1 MENKTVSSIARIA
14 ELGTLE
20 KRLVKTNSM
29 RFVISLHDEPVLS
42 RDILDPSMKA
52 SIRCTDGT
60 FYLRYDPQGSN
71 AKNHN
76 YPYLIKTHDLI
87 GVNIRV
93 SGPEQFHKLSFY
105 LPEISW
111 IIRNTNY
118 KDEMFRVA
126 KIHPGLMIP
135 FTFNIVAYND
145 MIISKMNRYGINPLV
160 HKPLVTFRFAMS
172 LPHIDVNEEELI
184 PAKSKQRY
192 LDALDKIEQ
201 AGQVSE

>member
-1 MENKTVSSIARIA
+1 MENKAVSSIERIA

-29 RFVISLHDEPVLS
+29 RFVISLHDEPVLAK
-42 RDILDPSMKA
+42 DILDPAMKE

-60 FYLRYDPQGSN
+60 FYVRYDPQGSN

-118 KDEMFRVA
+118 KDEMFHVA

-135 FTFNIVAYND
+135 FVFNIVAYND
-145 MIISKMNRYGINPLV
+145 MILKKMNRYGINPLL

-172 LPHIDVNEEELI
+172 LPHIDVNEEEFV

-192 LDALDKIEQ
+192 LNALDKIEQ
-201 AGQVSE
+201 VSK